1 MKTVVLDG
9 KARAAD
15 LLFDLKGIVSTL
27 VRTYKVVPK
36 LSIIVV
42 GDNIQSFIYVRNKLA
57 RASEVGIIAEVLKF
71 DAKCAIEDVLRSI
84 SRLNEDESV
93 HGIIVQS
100 PLPSGWNFGLISQ
113 AIAPEKDVDGFHP
126 LNVGKLASKLNQGFV
141 PCTALA
147 CLELARVANFIFS
160 GNLSVVVG
168 RSNIVGRPLGQ
179 LLLNND
185 ATVALCHSHTKNLKA
200 TTSQGDLVVLATGR
214 PKYFT
219 KDYFKP
225 GSIVLDVGIS
235 KIEGKLFGDADF
247 ASLLGHV
254 SCITPVPGGVG
265 PMTVAYLLFNTV
277 QSFRSHLGLN

>member
-1 MKTVVLDG
+1 MKTVILNG
-9 KARAAD
+9 KSRAAE
-15 LLFDLKGIVSTL
+15 LLLDLKGLVERLVSTYN
-27 VRTYKVVPK
+27 VTPK
-36 LSIIVV
+36 LAIILV
-42 GDNIQSFIYVRNKLA
+42 GDNIQSSIYVRNKLA
-57 RASEVGIIAEVLKF
+57 RAREVGILAEVVKF
-71 DAKCAIEDVLRSI
+71 DANCPIESVLNSI
-84 SRLNEDESV
+84 SRLNIDPSV
-93 HGIIVQS
+93 HAIIVQS

-113 AIAPEKDVDGFHP
+113 AIAPEKDVDGLHP

-147 CLELARVANFIFS
+147 CLELARLASFEFA
-160 GNLSVVVG
+160 GKLAVVVG

-185 ATVALCHSHTKNLKA
+185 ATVVICHRHTSELKEI
-200 TTSQGDLVVLATGR
+200 TTQGDLVVLATGQ

-235 KIEGKLFGDADF
+235 KVDGQLFGDVDF
-247 ASLLGHV
+247 ASLIGYV
-254 SCITPVPGGVG
+254 SYITPVPGGVG
-265 PMTVAYLLFNTV
+265 PMTIAYLLSNTV